1 MVILVPFS
9 VMPHTSPEIP
19 LRGPVP
25 LAHLMLRQFVH
36 PGNTVVDATCGNG
49 NDTLLLAELV
59 GATGR
64 VWAFDIQATA
74 IGHTARKLV
83 DAGWAERAELVH
95 GGHEA
100 MAERVSDGVGAVVFN
115 LGYLP
120 GGDRT
125 VITRPEST
133 LAAIEQSAAL
143 LKPGGILAVTAYP
156 GHDGGDGEC
165 AAVDA
170 WAAGC
175 DPRAFHAWRMG
186 QANVP
191 ATAPYLI
198 LIQKAL

>member
-1 MVILVPFS
+1 
-9 VMPHTSPEIP
+9 MPHTSPEIP

-36 PGNTVVDATCGNG
+36 TGDTVVDATCGNG

-100 MAERVSDGVGAVVFN
+100 MAERVPDGVGAVVFN

-125 VITRPEST
+125 IITKGAVPGDTVITDGHVR
-133 LAAIEQSAAL
+133 LAPNSPVEVKGA
-143 LKPGGILAVTAYP
+143 
-156 GHDGGDGEC
+156 
-165 AAVDA
+165 
-170 WAAGC
+170 
-175 DPRAFHAWRMG
+175 
-186 QANVP
+186 QAD
-191 ATAPYLI
+191 
-198 LIQKAL
+198 QGKSS